1 MSTPLV
7 EASGLHRNFRVGR
20 ALPLFWRRREICAVQ
35 DVSFSIFE
43 GETLGLVGESG
54 CGKSTIGRLVLGL
67 LAPSAGVVRYR
78 GMPVPTT
85 PGRAEWRMLRREMQM
100 VFQDPYGAL
109 NPRLAIGAQIRE
121 VLDTHGVGAPKE
133 RPDRI
138 RALLKAVGLESHML
152 TRYPHQMSGG
162 QLQRVVIA
170 RALAVSPSFL
180 VCDEPV
186 SALDVSIQAQVINLL
201 QDLQEERNLTYFFI
215 SHDLGIVRHICDRI
229 VVMYL
234 GRTVESGP
242 ADALFA
248 APKHP
253 YTRALIA
260 AAPRPVPTAER
271 RPFVIEGDPPSPFD
285 LPPGCAF
292 QTRCPLATAECVS
305 TRPELRSVGDPGRL
319 TACHHA
325 ETL

>member
-7 EASGLHRNFRVGR
+7 EVSGLHRTFRVGR
-20 ALPLFWRRREICAVQ
+20 ALPLFWQRREIRAVQ
-35 DVSFSIFE
+35 DVSFSIAE

-54 CGKSTIGRLVLGL
+54 CGKSTVGRLVLGL

-78 GMPVPTT
+78 GASVPSA
-85 PGRAEWRMLRREMQM
+85 PGRAEWRALRREMQM
-100 VFQDPYGAL
+100 IFQDPYGAL

-121 VLDTHGVGAPKE
+121 VLDTHGVGELNE
-133 RPDRI
+133 RADRVS
-138 RALLKAVGLESHML
+138 ALLKAVGLESHML

-201 QDLQEERNLTYFFI
+201 QDLQEQRNLTYFFI
-215 SHDLGIVRHICDRI
+215 SHDLSIVRHICDRI

-242 ADALFA
+242 ADALFT

-271 RPFVIEGDPPSPFD
+271 RTLVIEGDPPSPFN

-292 QTRCPLATAECVS
+292 QTRCPLATRECVT
-305 TRPELRSVGDPGRL
+305 TRPVLRPIGDSGRL

>member
-1 MSTPLV
+1 
-7 EASGLHRNFRVGR
+7 
-20 ALPLFWRRREICAVQ
+20 
-35 DVSFSIFE
+35 
-43 GETLGLVGESG
+43 
-54 CGKSTIGRLVLGL
+54 
-67 LAPSAGVVRYR
+67 
-78 GMPVPTT
+78 
-85 PGRAEWRMLRREMQM
+85 
-100 VFQDPYGAL
+100 
-109 NPRLAIGAQIRE
+109 
-121 VLDTHGVGAPKE
+121 
-133 RPDRI
+133 
-138 RALLKAVGLESHML
+138 ML

-162 QLQRVVIA
+162 QLQRIVIA

-260 AAPRPVPTAER
+260 AAPRPDRRTPAPRDRGRSAQPVRSAPRLRLPDPVPS
-271 RPFVIEGDPPSPFD
+271 GDRGVREHP
-285 LPPGCAF
+285 A
-292 QTRCPLATAECVS
+292 
-305 TRPELRSVGDPGRL
+305 
-319 TACHHA
+319 
-325 ETL
+325 

>member
-7 EASGLHRNFRVGR
+7 EVLGLHRNFRGSR
-20 ALPLFWRRREICAVQ
+20 ALPFFWRHREICAVQ
-35 DVSFSIFE
+35 DVSFTIFE

-78 GMPVPTT
+78 DTPVPST
-85 PGRAEWRMLRREMQM
+85 PGCVEWSALRREMQM
-100 VFQDPYGAL
+100 VFQDPFGAL
-109 NPRLAIGAQIRE
+109 NPRLSIGWQIRE
-121 VLDTHGVGAPKE
+121 VLDIHGIGALKE
-133 RPDRI
+133 REHLVK
-138 RALLKAVGLESHML
+138 ALLKAVGLESHMM
-152 TRYPHQMSGG
+152 TRYPHQISGG
-162 QLQRVVIA
+162 QLQRVVIS

-201 QDLQEERNLTYFFI
+201 QDLQEERNLTYLFI
-215 SHDLGIVRHICDRI
+215 SHDLSIVRHICDRI

-234 GRTVESGP
+234 GRLVESGP
-242 ADALFA
+242 VGTVFA
-248 APKHP
+248 TPKHP

-260 AAPRPVPTAER
+260 AAPSPVPTAER
-271 RPFVIEGDPPSPFD
+271 RTFVIEGDPPSPFN
-285 LPPGCAF
+285 LPSGCAF
-292 QTRCPLATAECVS
+292 HTRCPLATQECVT
-305 TRPELRSVGDPGRL
+305 TRPALRSVGEPGRL